1 MDKPNLLKKTASFLN
16 QDISFKP
23 DTRSIG
29 MLLNQLS
36 VMISAGISIHS
47 ALEIVSKQSINSK
60 LKKIVDRLLIKVSSG
75 VSFSKAVS
83 EEDFEDTRLLSAM
96 INAGEMSGSLDMV
109 LAMMSDFYIKKAE
122 NNRKINSA
130 LIYPAILMV
139 TSIIVLG
146 FVLTYVF
153 PIFLNLFETSDR
165 IFPKST
171 QLLIG
176 ISKLLSEHG
185 LIILFGL
192 LILNLGIYLLYKKN
206 DKFKSVVDT
215 AILKLPIIGR
225 YIKYR
230 SVTNAA
236 ANFSILSGCGVP
248 VLDIL
253 NIIKNSTSNTYI
265 YKIYE
270 NIIIEITSGSTL
282 NESFSRNKFFPELFT
297 SMLKIGEETG
307 NLDAVMEKTSVY
319 YESELNNSMTA
330 LISVFEPIMILI
342 MAIIVGFIVL
352 SIAIPMFDLV
362 TFVDF

>member
-122 NNRKINSA
+122 NNRKIKSA

-165 IFPKST
+165 ILPKST

-206 DKFKSVVDT
+206 DKLKSVVDT

>member
-1 MDKPNLLKKTASFLN
+1 MDKPNLIKKTVSFLN

-29 MLLNQLS
+29 ILLNQLS

-60 LKKIVDRLLIKVSSG
+60 LKKIVERLLVKVSSG
-75 VSFSKAVS
+75 ISFSKAVS
-83 EEDFEDTRLLSAM
+83 EEDFENTKLLAAM
-96 INAGEMSGSLDMV
+96 ISAGEMSGSLDKV
-109 LAMMSDFYIKKAE
+109 LSMMSDFYIKKAE
-122 NNRKINSA
+122 NDRKIKSA
-130 LIYPAILMV
+130 LIYPAILMI

-153 PIFLNLFETSDR
+153 PIFLNLFESSERTL
-165 IFPKST
+165 PKST
-171 QLLIG
+171 QILIS
-176 ISKLLSEHG
+176 ISKLLSNH
-185 LIILFGL
+185 GL
-192 LILNLGIYLLYKKN
+192 LILLGFILLTAGVYLLYKKN
-206 DKFKSVVDT
+206 YKFKYFVDT
-215 AILKLPIIGR
+215 AMLKIPVIGR

-248 VLDIL
+248 VLNIL

-265 YKIYE
+265 YKLYE
-270 NIIIEITSGSTL
+270 RIITEITSGSTL
-282 NESFSRNKFFPELFT
+282 NESFSNNGFFPELFI

-307 NLDAVMEKTSVY
+307 NLDKVMEKTSIY
-319 YESELNNSMTA
+319 YESELNNSMSA
-330 LISVFEPIMILI
+330 MVAVFEPIMILI
-342 MAIIVGFIVL
+342 MAVIVGFIVL